1 MIRKKLK
8 KKAKQAKHLV
18 PDNIAERASNLKS
31 LTKKTD
37 EAPSLEN
44 VPRIT
49 NETIAVHREE
59 VLKGARKYIYPLQH
73 SKNRIIAL
81 TAWILAAAIAIF
93 LTYSV
98 VALYRL
104 NQYNTFLYRI
114 TQVVP
119 FPIARISDNFISY
132 ENYLFQLRHY
142 VHYYQTQLG
151 RNFEG
156 SDKQQLVQF
165 RKQALDSVIN
175 DAYVKILAK
184 QNKISVSDNEVNA
197 RISEVRN
204 QNRLG
209 SNNKVFANVLHDYWG
224 WSANDFKRSL
234 KEEILA
240 EKVVASLDSEDTARA
255 NDALVQAKSGADFG
269 TLATKLSD
277 DPNAKTN
284 AGDYGAPI
292 ARTNPNIPPQVVT
305 ALFKLQPGQVS
316 GIINTGST
324 LEITKVTQVN
334 DSAVTA
340 KHIVINLK
348 DISAYT
354 KPLRAK
360 NPPHLFVKL

>member
-1 MIRKKLK
+1 MIRKKH
-8 KKAKQAKHLV
+8 KKASQKARHLV
-18 PDNIAERASNLKS
+18 PANIAEKAAHINSKI
-31 LTKKTD
+31 KKTD
-37 EAPSLEN
+37 EAPSLDN

-73 SKNRIIAL
+73 SKNRIIML
-81 TAWILAAAIAIF
+81 TTWILVAAITVF
-93 LTYSV
+93 LAYSV
-98 VALYRL
+98 VALYKV
-104 NQYNTFLYRI
+104 NQYNTFLYRT

-119 FPIARISDNFISY
+119 FPIARIGDTFISY

-156 SDKQQLVQF
+156 NDKQQLIQF
-165 RKQALDSVIN
+165 RKQALNSVVN
-175 DAYVKILAK
+175 EAYVKILAK
-184 QNKISVSDNEVNA
+184 ENSVVVSDKEANA
-197 RISEVRN
+197 RITEVRN

-224 WSANDFKRSL
+224 WSVADFKRSL

-240 EKVVASLDSEDTARA
+240 EKVVAKLDTEDTARA

-305 ALFKLQPGQVS
+305 ALFKLQPGQIS

-324 LEITKVTQVN
+324 LEIAKVIQVN
-334 DSAVTA
+334 DNAVLA

-354 KPLRAK
+354 GPLKAKKPA
-360 NPPHLFVKL
+360 HIFVKL